1 MKNKIKIV
9 IADDHQ
15 IFIEGIK
22 SLIKDSEKV
31 LLVGEARDGETLLHV
46 LKAKNPDVVLMDV
59 NMPKMSGIEASK
71 RSGCFFLISRYWVL
85 RCRTMLTPFLK

>member
-22 SLIKDSEKV
+22 ALVRDSDKV
-31 LLVGEARDGETLLHV
+31 LLVGEATNGEELMTV
-46 LKAKNPDVVLMDV
+46 VKSKNPDVVLMDI
-59 NMPKMSGIEASK
+59 NMPNMN
-71 RSGCFFLISRYWVL
+71 
-85 RCRTMLTPFLK
+85 